1 MICSAAARTPS
12 CVNSTA
18 NTERGPLAGRRV
30 LVTRPAHQADALCR
44 MIEAAGGCALR
55 FPVLD
60 ILPVCDPTTV
70 QTGLARLA
78 DYDLAIFVSANAVS
92 HTLAALAPR
101 PWPTSVA
108 VAAVGS
114 ATAQALAAQS
124 LEVIQPSRGFTS
136 EALLALP
143 VFQHMTG
150 RRVLILRGNG
160 GREHLRAT
168 LLARGAEVD
177 YLEVY
182 RRAQSQA
189 DPAALLAA
197 WRSDGIDAV
206 LVASGETLH
215 KLLAIVGTLGVP
227 LLRAATLVVAHAR
240 SAELARRLGLDGA
253 IIVAADA
260 TDGAMLEAL
269 KRHFAAATT

>member
-1 MICSAAARTPS
+1 M
-12 CVNSTA
+12 NSTA
-18 NTERGPLAGRRV
+18 NTERPALAGRTV
-30 LVTRPAHQADALCR
+30 LVTRPAHQAGALCG
-44 MIEAAGGCALR
+44 MIEAAGGRALR

-60 ILPVCDPTTV
+60 ILPARDPAAV
-70 QTGLARLA
+70 QAGLARL
-78 DYDLAIFVSANAVS
+78 DEYDLAIFVSANAVG

-101 PWPTSVA
+101 PWPARVA

-114 ATAQALAAQS
+114 ATARALAARG
-124 LEVIQPSRGFTS
+124 LEVIHPPREFTS

-143 VFQHMTG
+143 DLQRMAG
-150 RRVLILRGNG
+150 RRVLILRGDG
-160 GREHLRAT
+160 GREHMRET
-168 LLARGAEVD
+168 LLARGAQVD

-182 RRAQSQA
+182 RRAQSRA
-189 DPAALLAA
+189 DPAELLAA
-197 WRSDGIDAV
+197 WQSDAVDAV
-206 LVASGETLH
+206 LVASGESLH

-240 SAELARRLGLDGA
+240 TAEQARGLGLDGT
-253 IIVAADA
+253 IVVAADA